1 MFYKLIN
8 ITNVTEKD
16 GLIYLV
22 DDDIY
27 SVEITEDIRLEYFLA
42 LQEGIDREA
51 LLRVFRN
58 DEGLCNKFLENLE
71 ENGFLR
77 TYDSYL
83 SYLEAEKIDNYNYK
97 QYRYLEAKFEA
108 PVLAYKKIVNSTV
121 CILGVGGVGISIIEN
136 LVGCGVKKYILIDFD
151 VVEKSN
157 FNRQF
162 IFKNEDIGKDKV
174 LCTKEYISDRITNSE
189 VMCLK
194 QKVNTVKDLEKIISG
209 NEVDM
214 VINAADYPANIED
227 IVYYTCAKFHIP
239 AISVGVG
246 RDSGYWGPLKIGS
259 VPRRN
264 NSNELQNLT
273 EQITAKPTDVSL
285 GIINTIIS
293 SMAALDIALYLAG
306 GEEDLIQCFNRRVY
320 FNCLTRQIDEIVEE

>member
-8 ITNVTEKD
+8 VTNVLEKD
-16 GLIYLV
+16 GFIYLV

-27 SVEITEDIRLEYFLA
+27 SVEIMEEIKIEYFLA
-42 LQEGIDREA
+42 LQHGIDRKE
-51 LLRVFRN
+51 LLKVFNN
-58 DEGLCNKFLENLE
+58 DESLCNKFLKNLE

-77 TYDSYL
+77 VYSSYL

-97 QYRYLEAKFEA
+97 QYYYLESKFED
-108 PVLAYKKIVNSTV
+108 PILAYNKIVNSTV
-121 CILGVGGVGISIIEN
+121 CILGIGGIGISIIEN

-162 IFKNEDIGKDKV
+162 IFKKQDIGRDKV
-174 LCTKEYISDRITNSE
+174 SCTREYITDRIINSE
-189 VMCLK
+189 IKCLK
-194 QKVNTVKDLEKIISG
+194 QKIKGAKDLEKIISN
-209 NEVDM
+209 NEIDI

-227 IVYYTCAKFHIP
+227 IVYSTCAKFNI
-239 AISVGVG
+239 AVISVGVG

-259 VPRRN
+259 ISKKRN
-264 NSNELQNLT
+264 LGELQNLT
-273 EQITAKPTDVSL
+273 EQIVAKPTEVSL

-293 SMAALDIALYLAG
+293 SMAALDIILYLASRQV
-306 GEEDLIQCFNRRVY
+306 DLIQCFNRRVY